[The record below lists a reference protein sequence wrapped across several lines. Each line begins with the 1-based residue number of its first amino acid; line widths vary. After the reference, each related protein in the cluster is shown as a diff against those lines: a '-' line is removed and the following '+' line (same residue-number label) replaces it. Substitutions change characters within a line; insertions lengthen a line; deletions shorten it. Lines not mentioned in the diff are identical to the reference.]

1 MNNNNLEKMAQNYV
15 KFRVY
20 SEIGGLAGMAT
31 GYLISS
37 MMNSMDKRNKEEK
50 KEENKEEQYHLS
62 NKASIILMTLLVLI
76 VCFAMNYAKH

>member
-1 MNNNNLEKMAQNYV
+1 MNNHNLEKMAQNYV

-20 SEIGGLAGMAT
+20 SELGGLAGMAT

-50 KEENKEEQYHLS
+50 KEGT
-62 NKASIILMTLLVLI
+62 ASTKRPYVTKNEIFGISLFVFLLVL
-76 VCFAMNYAKH
+76 ALYYAKH